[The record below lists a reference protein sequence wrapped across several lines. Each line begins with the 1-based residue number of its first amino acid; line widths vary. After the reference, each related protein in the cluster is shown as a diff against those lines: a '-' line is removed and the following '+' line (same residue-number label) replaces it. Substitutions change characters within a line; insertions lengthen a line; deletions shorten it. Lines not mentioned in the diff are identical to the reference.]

1 MSKPAEKTKLSS
13 NAIGLEHKK
22 VYYEKLRG
30 LPLSQ
35 YLVVVVTKAMS
46 NEVIF

>member
-22 VYYEKLRG
+22 VYYEKLRR

-35 YLVVVVTKAMS
+35 YLVVTTAMS

>member
-30 LPLSQ
+30 LPQ
-35 YLVVVVTKAMS
+35 YVVGSYYIAMS